1 MLPGIEFSYHLLS
14 LSYAPRRILVSA
26 MLPEIEAAL
35 AKVKEHEAD
44 PSGYYN
50 GRGYWDDYCLG
61 HFLQAVCLRFIA
73 YAVCCDACLI
83 EFRLLL
89 TI

>member
-1 MLPGIEFSYHLLS
+1 MLPGLEFAYHS
-14 LSYAPRRILVSA
+14 LSINYAPRKILVEA
-26 MLPEIEAAL
+26 MLPEIDAAL

-50 GRGYWDDYCLG
+50 GHGYWDDFCLG

-73 YAVCCDACLI
+73 YAVCCDPYPI
-83 EFRLLL
+83 EFCP
-89 TI
+89 